1 MTIRGALVLVLTLSL
16 ATPLI
21 VKGQETG
28 KVRVVAILWPGP
40 AVAVPLALPDALRK
54 RLRESGWIE
63 GNNLK
68 IEQRYV
74 EREDGVTDVIA
85 EILRLDPAVILAPGT
100 PVTLATKRAT
110 TSIPVVM
117 IAGADPVATGL
128 VSSLARPG
136 GNVTGLVGFAG
147 DLGPKSLELI
157 HELLP
162 KASRVAALWN
172 SANPGAAVWWNETRA
187 AAAMLN
193 LALHSV
199 EARTQTDLDAAFQTI
214 ARLRPD
220 ALTVGPDPAAIG
232 NRTRIV
238 EFASSQRLPAVYAY
252 REFVISGGLMAY
264 TNSLPDLFRRAADY
278 IDRILRGAK
287 PGDLAVEQPTKF
299 ELVIN
304 LRTAKAMT
312 LTIPQSLLLRADDV
326 IQ

>member
-1 MTIRGALVLVLTLSL
+1 MTIRAALIVVLAVSL
-16 ATPLI
+16 AAPLA
-21 VKGQETG
+21 VTGQQAG
-28 KVRVVAILWPGP
+28 KVRVIAILWPGP
-40 AVAVPLALPDALRK
+40 AAAVPSGLGEALR
-54 RLRESGWIE
+54 RGLRDLGWTES
-63 GNNLK
+63 NLK
-68 IEQRYV
+68 IEQRFV
-74 EREDGVTDVIA
+74 EREDSMPDVIA
-85 EILRLDPAVILAPGT
+85 EILRLDPDVIVAPGT
-100 PVTLATKRAT
+100 PVTLAAKRAT
-110 TSIPVVM
+110 TSVPVVM

-136 GNVTGLVGFAG
+136 GNVTGLVGFAA

-157 HELLP
+157 RELLP

-172 SANPGAAVWWNETRA
+172 SANPGTGVWWTETRA

-193 LALHSV
+193 LTLHSV
-199 EARTQTDLDAAFQTI
+199 EVRALTDYDAAFQAI

-220 ALTVGPDPAAIG
+220 ALTVGPDPVAIG

-238 EFASSQRLPAVYAY
+238 EFALTQRIPAVYPY
-252 REFVISGGLMAY
+252 REFVMSGGLIAY
-264 TNSLPDLFRRAADY
+264 TNNISDLFRRAADY
-278 IDRILRGAK
+278 IDRILKGAK

-304 LRTAKAMT
+304 LKTAKAMA